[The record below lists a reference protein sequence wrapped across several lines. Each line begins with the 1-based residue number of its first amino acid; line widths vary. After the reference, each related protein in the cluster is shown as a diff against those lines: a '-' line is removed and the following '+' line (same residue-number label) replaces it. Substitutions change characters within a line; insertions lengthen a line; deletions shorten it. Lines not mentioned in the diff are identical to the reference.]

1 MTPERIYRILKFFG
15 RLSCT
20 WPPEENDN
28 KFRRIINDL
37 QFIVMMTNVIALL
50 VPLMCGVYH
59 NRHHVSTAMKAL
71 SELTALGDVLFN
83 LILCR
88 VQRDRLRGLLM
99 EVNTYANTV
108 EGDER
113 KIFHRSVNQYLPF
126 CAFVG
131 LSYLQ
136 TAIAF
141 SFGPLVMSSI
151 LPGDTW
157 YPFPIEIFSTVYFLV
172 YIQQVVAII
181 QTGMC
186 ITVDFMVAYLLSYL
200 SARLQILNIEFRR
213 VGNRRHLHACIK
225 QHLEFIRFTGEL
237 RTAVRFIIVKGIVTM
252 AMAAI
257 FGAFPII
264 ENEPLPVISQFI
276 LMVIGGCLR
285 LYVSAW
291 PADDVREMSERIG
304 WSSYASPWIG
314 SSREMQRAISIVVHR
329 AHRPLVIAVH
339 GILPA
344 LTLKF
349 YASFL
354 SSTLSYFMT
363 LRAVLRN

>member
-88 VQRDRLRGLLM
+88 VQRDRLR
-99 EVNTYANTV
+99 
-108 EGDER
+108 
-113 KIFHRSVNQYLPF
+113 
-126 CAFVG
+126 
-131 LSYLQ
+131 
-136 TAIAF
+136 
-141 SFGPLVMSSI
+141 
-151 LPGDTW
+151 
-157 YPFPIEIFSTVYFLV
+157 IE
-172 YIQQVVAII
+172 
-181 QTGMC
+181 
-186 ITVDFMVAYLLSYL
+186 
-200 SARLQILNIEFRR
+200 
-213 VGNRRHLHACIK
+213 
-225 QHLEFIRFTGEL
+225 FTGEL

>member
-1 MTPERIYRILKFFG
+1 MAPERVYQILKFFG

-20 WPPEENDN
+20 WPLEDN
-28 KFRRIINDL
+28 PGKWWRIVNEL
-37 QFIVMMTNVIALL
+37 QFLFTIVNVMGLL
-50 VPLMCGVYH
+50 VPLVAGAH
-59 NRHHVSTAMKAL
+59 HHRHHVGTAMKAL

-88 VQRDRLRGLLM
+88 VQRHRLRELLM
-99 EVNTYANTV
+99 EVSTYTGRI
-108 EGDER
+108 EGAE
-113 KIFHRSVNQYLPF
+113 KEIFHRSVNHYLPF
-126 CAFVG
+126 CALVG

-151 LPGDTW
+151 LPADTW
-157 YPFPIEIFSTVYFLV
+157 YPFPIEIFSTLYFLV
-172 YIQQVVAII
+172 YIQQVFTII

-186 ITVDFMVAYLLSYL
+186 ITVDFMVAFLLSYL
-200 SARLQILNIEFRR
+200 SARLQTLNIEFRR
-213 VGNRRHLHACIK
+213 AHGERELHACIA
-225 QHLEFIRFTGEL
+225 QHLDFIRFAGEL
-237 RTAVRFIIVKGIVTM
+237 RVAVRFIILKGIVTM
-252 AMAAI
+252 ALAAI

-276 LMVIGGCLR
+276 LMVVAGCLR

-291 PADDVREMSERIG
+291 PADDVREMSEKIA
-304 WSSYASPWIG
+304 WSSYASPWIK
-314 SSREMQRAISIVVHR
+314 SPRRMRKTISIVVHR

-344 LTLKF
+344 LTLRF